1 MNDIQTITVYFK
13 VVYGIVAVALV
24 GYTLWLASAARR
36 ARARLEA
43 ASLVAVAPRDK
54 LS

>member
-1 MNDIQTITVYFK
+1 MNDIQTITIYFQ

-24 GYTLWLASAARR
+24 GYALWLSREARR

-43 ASLVAVAPRDK
+43 VRK
-54 LS
+54 